1 MLAGVAIASFVGTAP
16 RDTRLLGLQPPF
28 VMETGT
34 SHGTVGETGEEG
46 VGVKEVVEAGGGDTW
61 MLGLQPPFVV
71 ETGTPA
77 QDCGGEGGRGEGGGG
92 GGGERAR

>member
-1 MLAGVAIASFVGTAP
+1 
-16 RDTRLLGLQPPF
+16 
-28 VMETGT
+28 
-34 SHGTVGETGEEG
+34 